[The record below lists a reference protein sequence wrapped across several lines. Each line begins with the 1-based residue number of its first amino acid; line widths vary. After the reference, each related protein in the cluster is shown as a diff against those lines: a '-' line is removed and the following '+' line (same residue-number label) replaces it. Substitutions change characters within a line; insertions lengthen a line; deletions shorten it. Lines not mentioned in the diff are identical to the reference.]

1 MLYVHTWNII
11 QQEKGKFRHMLYHGQ
26 YLKSLCKVSQFLLKN
41 KDCMIPLT
49 KEHDMCCQMHGEGKP
64 HDAVGVD
71 EEENEEA

>member
-1 MLYVHTWNII
+1 
-11 QQEKGKFRHMLYHGQ
+11 
-26 YLKSLCKVSQFLLKN
+26 
-41 KDCMIPLT
+41 MIPLT